1 MFKFSIS
8 ICLSP
13 SGLSGGSITWDGAEH
28 EHCSEEV
35 HVLSQGPD
43 LLARHYVSGGVKEST
58 LVGLGI
64 QIKTGVDE
72 GGHLLFQEKGRT
84 ALQQCLLCCSGGYR
98 VRLWS
103 LQVWLLVSHS
113 PARALCLLV

>member
-1 MFKFSIS
+1 MSCHRDL
-8 ICLSP
+8 ICLQD
-13 SGLSGGSITWDGAEH
+13 TT
-28 EHCSEEV
+28 C
-35 HVLSQGPD
+35 
-43 LLARHYVSGGVKEST
+43 RGGVKEST